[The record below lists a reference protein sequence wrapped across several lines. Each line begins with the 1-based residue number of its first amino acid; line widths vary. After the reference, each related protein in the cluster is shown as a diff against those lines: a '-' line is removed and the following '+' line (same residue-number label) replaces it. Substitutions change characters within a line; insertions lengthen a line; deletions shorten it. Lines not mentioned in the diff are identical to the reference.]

1 MAAVACPTWA
11 EVNEMPLEFLE
22 ALNIVKGELNGD
34 KYLWDHKAT
43 DPKTGKVAH
52 GIWKSLYEKWTGH
65 KIDDE

>member
-1 MAAVACPTWA
+1 
-11 EVNEMPLEFLE
+11 MPLEFLE